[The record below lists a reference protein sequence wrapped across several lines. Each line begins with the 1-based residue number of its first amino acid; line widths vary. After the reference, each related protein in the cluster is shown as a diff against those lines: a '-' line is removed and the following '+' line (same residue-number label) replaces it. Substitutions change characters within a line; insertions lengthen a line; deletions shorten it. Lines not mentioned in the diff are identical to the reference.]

1 MLESLAAAPPD
12 PILSISREFRAD
24 PREAKLDLGVG
35 VYRDGDGRTPVMEAV
50 KEAERLDWE
59 EQDSKAYLD
68 QSGNEV
74 FNRAMSAL
82 VLGDGFEPDRTFAVQ
97 APGGCGALRLH
108 VELIRRLNP
117 GATVWVSDPTWPNHR
132 AMVSASGLA
141 IATYPYYCAANGT
154 LLFEEMTAA
163 LGRAKPGDAV
173 IVHACCHNPTGAD
186 LDEGQWQRLA
196 DVIGARGLLA
206 LVDIAYQG
214 LGDGSAEDAAG
225 LRILAS
231 RVDEVLVGASC
242 SKNFGLY
249 RDRVGV
255 ALGTASTP
263 AARDLATGRLAA
275 IARESYSMPPDHGAA
290 VVARILT
297 SDRLR
302 ATWRHE
308 LNAMRTRMN
317 ANRRSLAEA
326 LRSRI
331 NDDRFD
337 FLGGQKGMFSLLGLD
352 PAGVAAL
359 REDHAIYAPAN
370 GRINVAG
377 LSAAAIGKL
386 TAAIAALRPARVD
399 RRPGGGRRDAR

>member
-24 PREAKLDLGVG
+24 PREDKLDLGVG

-50 KEAERLDWE
+50 HEAERLDWE
-59 EQDSKAYLD
+59 AQDSKAYLD
-68 QSGNEV
+68 QIGNEG

-82 VLGDGFEPDRTFAVQ
+82 VLGEGFDPDRTFAVQ

-117 GATVWVSDPTWPNHR
+117 WATVWVSDPTWPNHR
-132 AMVSASGLA
+132 AIVSAGGLA
-141 IATYPYYCAANGT
+141 IATYPYYAAVTGT
-154 LLFEEMTAA
+154 LLIEEMTGA
-163 LGRAKPGDAV
+163 LEQAKPGDAV

-186 LDEGQWQRLA
+186 LDEGQWHRLA
-196 DVIGARGLLA
+196 EVIGSRGLLP

-214 LGDGSAEDAAG
+214 LGDGPAEDAAG
-225 LRILAS
+225 LRILVS

-255 ALGTASTP
+255 ALGAASTP
-263 AARDLATGRLAA
+263 AARDVATGWLAA
-275 IARESYSMPPDHGAA
+275 IARESYSMPPDHGAS

-297 SDRLR
+297 SDSLR

-308 LNAMRTRMN
+308 LDAMRTRMN
-317 ANRRSLAEA
+317 ANRRSLAET
-326 LRSRI
+326 LRSRL
-331 NDDRFD
+331 NGGRFD
-337 FLGGQKGMFSLLGLD
+337 FLGRQKGMFSLLGLD

-359 REDHAIYAPAN
+359 RDDHAIHAPAN

-377 LSAAAIGKL
+377 LNEAAIGKL
-386 TAAIAALRPARVD
+386 AAAIAALRPARGD
-399 RRPGGGRRDAR
+399 RPFDGGRSDGR

>member
-24 PREAKLDLGVG
+24 PREDKLDLGVG
-35 VYRDGDGRTPVMEAV
+35 VYRDGNGRTPVMEAV

-59 EQDSKAYLD
+59 AQDSKAYLD
-68 QSGNEV
+68 QVGNEG

-82 VLGDGFEPDRTFAVQ
+82 VLGEGFEPDRTFAVQ

-108 VELIRRLNP
+108 AELVRRLHP

-132 AMVSASGLA
+132 AIVSASGLA
-141 IATYPYYCAANGT
+141 LATYPYYAASTGT
-154 LLFEEMTAA
+154 LLFEEMAGA
-163 LGRAKPGDAV
+163 LGQAKPGDVV

-186 LDEGQWQRLA
+186 LDEGQWHRLA
-196 DVIGARGLLA
+196 EVIGNRGLLA

-214 LGDGSAEDAAG
+214 LGDGPAEDAAG

-242 SKNFGLY
+242 SKSFGLY

-263 AARDLATGRLAA
+263 AARDVATGSLAA
-275 IARESYSMPPDHGAA
+275 IARESYSMPPDHGAS

-297 SDRLR
+297 SDTLR

-308 LNAMRTRMN
+308 LDAMRTRMN
-317 ANRRSLAEA
+317 ANRRSLAET
-326 LRSRI
+326 LHSWLD
-331 NDDRFD
+331 DDRFD

-352 PAGVAAL
+352 SAGVAAL
-359 REDHAIYAPAN
+359 RDDHAIYAPAN

-377 LSAAAIGKL
+377 LSEAAIGKL
-386 TAAIAALRPARVD
+386 AAAITDLRPAR
-399 RRPGGGRRDAR
+399 GGRRRDEP